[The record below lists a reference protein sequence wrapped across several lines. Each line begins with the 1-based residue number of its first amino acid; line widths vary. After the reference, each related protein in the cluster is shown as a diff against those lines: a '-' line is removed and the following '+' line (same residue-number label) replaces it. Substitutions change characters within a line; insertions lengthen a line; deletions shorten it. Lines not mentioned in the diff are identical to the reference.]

1 MEKESGTNWKPLMS
15 RAEAEEYTRDSYYAG
30 RDFYHGT
37 SQKAANSITSEG
49 ARMQSKSV
57 NTYGEGFYLA
67 FTRESAKEYASQN
80 NDPVILSAKVQV
92 KNPRK
97 FRDSIDL
104 EDFLDANNIPA
115 DDSQS
120 KTVSELLI
128 SQGYDAV
135 EIGGNRVLVIIFSKT
150 QVAIFY
156 EQL

>member
-1 MEKESGTNWKPLMS
+1 MNWKPWMS
-15 RAEAEEYTRDSYYAG
+15 WTEAEEYTRDSYYTG

-37 SQKAANSITSEG
+37 SQEAARSIISEG
-49 ARMQSKSV
+49 ARMHSESV

-67 FTRESAKEYASQN
+67 FTKESAQEYASQQ

-97 FRDSIDL
+97 FRDSIDV
-104 EDFLDANNIPA
+104 EDFLEANNISA

-120 KTVSELLI
+120 KILSKLLI
-128 SQGYDAV
+128 SQGYDAI

-150 QVAIFY
+150 QVAIFQ